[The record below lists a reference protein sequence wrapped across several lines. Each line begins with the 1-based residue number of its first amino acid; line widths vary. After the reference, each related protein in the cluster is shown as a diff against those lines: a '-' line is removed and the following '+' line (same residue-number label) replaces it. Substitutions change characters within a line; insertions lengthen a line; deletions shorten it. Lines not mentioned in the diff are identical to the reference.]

1 MDKTNINLMERYL
14 LLLDRFVDKLT
25 ESGFEEQEII
35 EQSYLFCAGFYIKY
49 QPEIEKLT
57 FSNREV
63 VLTFLL
69 LSYYSHINKLDDDL
83 INKER
88 MKHVCS
94 SLINFIASNGSRT
107 EKVYINERKKYEAS
121 TLKRGLSIKE
131 KKIWIVIVLKA
142 RSRNLR
148 ANSLLL
154 MIFYFFTESIRF
166 LIS

>member
-88 MKHVCS
+88 MKNICS
-94 SLINFIASNGSRT
+94 SLINFIVSNGSRT
-107 EKVYINERKKYEAS
+107 EKVYANEKRKYEAS
-121 TLKRGLSIKE
+121 TLKRELSKKDKRKRYGL
-131 KKIWIVIVLKA
+131 
-142 RSRNLR
+142 
-148 ANSLLL
+148 
-154 MIFYFFTESIRF
+154 
-166 LIS
+166 

>member
-1 MDKTNINLMERYL
+1 MHIMKKININLMERYL

-69 LSYYSHINKLDDDL
+69 LSYYSHINKLDDNL

-94 SLINFIASNGSRT
+94 SLINFIVSNGSRA
-107 EKVYINERKKYEAS
+107 EKVYANEKKKYEAS

-131 KKIWIVIVLKA
+131 KKRKYGL
-142 RSRNLR
+142 
-148 ANSLLL
+148 
-154 MIFYFFTESIRF
+154 
-166 LIS
+166 

>member
-1 MDKTNINLMERYL
+1 MHIMKKININLMERYL
-14 LLLDRFVDKLT
+14 LLLDRFVDKLR

-69 LSYYSHINKLDDDL
+69 LSYYSHINKLDDNL

-94 SLINFIASNGSRT
+94 SLINFIVSNGSRT
-107 EKVYINERKKYEAS
+107 EKVYANEKKKYEAS

-131 KKIWIVIVLKA
+131 KKRKYGL
-142 RSRNLR
+142 
-148 ANSLLL
+148 
-154 MIFYFFTESIRF
+154 
-166 LIS
+166 

>member
-1 MDKTNINLMERYL
+1 MKKININLMERYL

-25 ESGFEEQEII
+25 ESGFSEQRII
-35 EQSYLFCAGFYIKY
+35 EKSYLFCAGFYIKY
-49 QPEIEKLT
+49 QSGIEKMT

-94 SLINFIASNGSRT
+94 SLINFIVSNGSRT
-107 EKVYINERKKYEAS
+107 EKVYANEKRKYEAS
-121 TLKRGLSIKE
+121 TLKRSLSIKE
-131 KKIWIVIVLKA
+131 KKRKYGL
-142 RSRNLR
+142 
-148 ANSLLL
+148 
-154 MIFYFFTESIRF
+154 
-166 LIS
+166 

>member
-1 MDKTNINLMERYL
+1 MKEININLMERYL

-83 INKER
+83 VNKER

-94 SLINFIASNGSRT
+94 SLINFIVSNSSRT
-107 EKVYINERKKYEAS
+107 EKVYVNEKRKYEAS
-121 TLKRGLSIKE
+121 TLKRELSKKDKRKRYGL
-131 KKIWIVIVLKA
+131 
-142 RSRNLR
+142 
-148 ANSLLL
+148 
-154 MIFYFFTESIRF
+154 
-166 LIS
+166 

>member
-1 MDKTNINLMERYL
+1 MKKININLMERYL

-25 ESGFEEQEII
+25 ESGFEEQKII

-49 QPEIEKLT
+49 QHEIEKLT

-69 LSYYSHINKLDDDL
+69 LSYYSHINKLDDNL

-94 SLINFIASNGSRT
+94 SLINFIVSNGSRT
-107 EKVYINERKKYEAS
+107 EKVYANEKKKYEAS

-131 KKIWIVIVLKA
+131 KKRKYGL
-142 RSRNLR
+142 
-148 ANSLLL
+148 
-154 MIFYFFTESIRF
+154 
-166 LIS
+166 

>member
-1 MDKTNINLMERYL
+1 MKKININLMERYL

-69 LSYYSHINKLDDDL
+69 LSYYSHINKLDDNL

-94 SLINFIASNGSRT
+94 SLINFIVNNGSRT
-107 EKVYINERKKYEAS
+107 EKVYANEKRKYEAS
-121 TLKRGLSIKE
+121 TLKRGVSIKE
-131 KKIWIVIVLKA
+131 KKRKYGL
-142 RSRNLR
+142 
-148 ANSLLL
+148 
-154 MIFYFFTESIRF
+154 
-166 LIS
+166 

>member
-1 MDKTNINLMERYL
+1 MKKININLMERYL

-69 LSYYSHINKLDDDL
+69 LSYYSHINKLDDNL

-94 SLINFIASNGSRT
+94 SLINFIVSNSSRT
-107 EKVYINERKKYEAS
+107 EKVYANEKKKYEAS

-131 KKIWIVIVLKA
+131 KKRKYGL
-142 RSRNLR
+142 
-148 ANSLLL
+148 
-154 MIFYFFTESIRF
+154 
-166 LIS
+166 

>member
-1 MDKTNINLMERYL
+1 MHIMKKININLMERYL

-69 LSYYSHINKLDDDL
+69 LSYYSHINKLDDNL

-94 SLINFIASNGSRT
+94 SLINFIVSNGSRT
-107 EKVYINERKKYEAS
+107 EKVYANEKKKYEDS

-131 KKIWIVIVLKA
+131 KKRKYGL
-142 RSRNLR
+142 
-148 ANSLLL
+148 
-154 MIFYFFTESIRF
+154 
-166 LIS
+166 

>member
-1 MDKTNINLMERYL
+1 MKKINVNLMERYL

-49 QPEIEKLT
+49 QSEIERLT

-131 KKIWIVIVLKA
+131 KKRKYGL
-142 RSRNLR
+142 
-148 ANSLLL
+148 
-154 MIFYFFTESIRF
+154 
-166 LIS
+166 

>member
-1 MDKTNINLMERYL
+1 MHIMKKININLMERYL

-69 LSYYSHINKLDDDL
+69 LSYYSHINKLDDNL

-94 SLINFIASNGSRT
+94 SLINFIVSNGSRT
-107 EKVYINERKKYEAS
+107 EKVYANEKKKYEAS

-131 KKIWIVIVLKA
+131 KKRKYGL
-142 RSRNLR
+142 
-148 ANSLLL
+148 
-154 MIFYFFTESIRF
+154 
-166 LIS
+166 

>member
-1 MDKTNINLMERYL
+1 MEKININLMERYL

-25 ESGFEEQEII
+25 QSGFEEKEII
-35 EQSYLFCAGFYIKY
+35 KNAYLFCAGFYIKH
-49 QPEIEKLT
+49 QSGIEKMT

-94 SLINFIASNGSRT
+94 SLINFIVSNGSRT
-107 EKVYINERKKYEAS
+107 EKVYANEKRKYEAS
-121 TLKRGLSIKE
+121 TLKRELSKKDKRKRYGL
-131 KKIWIVIVLKA
+131 
-142 RSRNLR
+142 
-148 ANSLLL
+148 
-154 MIFYFFTESIRF
+154 
-166 LIS
+166 

>member
-1 MDKTNINLMERYL
+1 MKKININLMERYL

-49 QPEIEKLT
+49 QSEIERLT

-94 SLINFIASNGSRT
+94 SLINFIVSNGSRT

-131 KKIWIVIVLKA
+131 KKRKYGL
-142 RSRNLR
+142 
-148 ANSLLL
+148 
-154 MIFYFFTESIRF
+154 
-166 LIS
+166 

>member
-1 MDKTNINLMERYL
+1 MKKININLMERYL

-69 LSYYSHINKLDDDL
+69 LSYYSHINKLDDNL

-94 SLINFIASNGSRT
+94 SLINFIVSNGSRT
-107 EKVYINERKKYEAS
+107 EKVYANEKKKYEAS

-131 KKIWIVIVLKA
+131 KKRKYG
-142 RSRNLR
+142 
-148 ANSLLL
+148 
-154 MIFYFFTESIRF
+154 F
-166 LIS
+166 

>member
-1 MDKTNINLMERYL
+1 MKKININLMERYL

-83 INKER
+83 IDKDR

-94 SLINFIASNGSRT
+94 SLINFIVSNSSRT
-107 EKVYINERKKYEAS
+107 EKVYSNEKRKYEAS

-131 KKIWIVIVLKA
+131 KKRKYGL
-142 RSRNLR
+142 
-148 ANSLLL
+148 
-154 MIFYFFTESIRF
+154 
-166 LIS
+166 

>member
-1 MDKTNINLMERYL
+1 MKKININLMERYL
-14 LLLDRFVDKLT
+14 LLLNRFVDKLT

-69 LSYYSHINKLDDDL
+69 LSYYSHINKLDDNL

-94 SLINFIASNGSRT
+94 SLINFIVSNGSRT
-107 EKVYINERKKYEAS
+107 EKVYANEKKKYEAS

-131 KKIWIVIVLKA
+131 KKRKYGL
-142 RSRNLR
+142 
-148 ANSLLL
+148 
-154 MIFYFFTESIRF
+154 
-166 LIS
+166 

>member
-1 MDKTNINLMERYL
+1 MKKININLMERYL

-94 SLINFIASNGSRT
+94 SLINFIVSNGSRT
-107 EKVYINERKKYEAS
+107 EKVYANEKRKYEAS
-121 TLKRGLSIKE
+121 TLKRSLSIKE
-131 KKIWIVIVLKA
+131 KKRKYGL
-142 RSRNLR
+142 
-148 ANSLLL
+148 
-154 MIFYFFTESIRF
+154 
-166 LIS
+166 

>member
-1 MDKTNINLMERYL
+1 YL

-83 INKER
+83 IDKDR

-94 SLINFIASNGSRT
+94 SLINFIVSNSSRT
-107 EKVYINERKKYEAS
+107 EKVYSNEKRKYEAS

-131 KKIWIVIVLKA
+131 KKRKYGL
-142 RSRNLR
+142 
-148 ANSLLL
+148 
-154 MIFYFFTESIRF
+154 
-166 LIS
+166 

>member
-1 MDKTNINLMERYL
+1 MKKININLMERYL
-14 LLLDRFVDKLT
+14 LLLDRFVDKLM

-69 LSYYSHINKLDDDL
+69 LSYYSHINKLDDNL

-94 SLINFIASNGSRT
+94 SLINFIVSNGSRT
-107 EKVYINERKKYEAS
+107 EKVYANEKKKYEAS

-131 KKIWIVIVLKA
+131 KKRKYGL
-142 RSRNLR
+142 
-148 ANSLLL
+148 
-154 MIFYFFTESIRF
+154 
-166 LIS
+166 

>member
-1 MDKTNINLMERYL
+1 MGKINIHLMERYL
-14 LLLDRFVDKLT
+14 LLLDRFVDKLS
-25 ESGFEEQEII
+25 ESGFSEQQII

-69 LSYYSHINKLDDDL
+69 LSYYSHINKLDDNL

-94 SLINFIASNGSRT
+94 SLIDFIVSNGSRT
-107 EKVYINERKKYEAS
+107 EKVYANEKRKYEAS
-121 TLKRGLSIKE
+121 ILKRELLNFS
-131 KKIWIVIVLKA
+131 VL
-142 RSRNLR
+142 L
-148 ANSLLL
+148 
-154 MIFYFFTESIRF
+154 TQ
-166 LIS
+166 

>member
-1 MDKTNINLMERYL
+1 MHIMKKININLMERYL

-69 LSYYSHINKLDDDL
+69 LSYYSHIIKLDDDL

-88 MKHVCS
+88 MKNICS
-94 SLINFIASNGSRT
+94 SLINFIVSNGSRT
-107 EKVYINERKKYEAS
+107 EKVYANEKRKYEAS
-121 TLKRGLSIKE
+121 TLKRELSKKDKRKRYGL
-131 KKIWIVIVLKA
+131 
-142 RSRNLR
+142 
-148 ANSLLL
+148 
-154 MIFYFFTESIRF
+154 
-166 LIS
+166 

>member
-1 MDKTNINLMERYL
+1 MLFIFLSGRQNFTIARMHIMDKTNINLMERYL

-88 MKHVCS
+88 MKNVCS
-94 SLINFIASNGSRT
+94 SLINFIVSNGSRT
-107 EKVYINERKKYEAS
+107 EKVYANEKKKYEAS
-121 TLKRGLSIKE
+121 TLKRSLSIKE
-131 KKIWIVIVLKA
+131 KKRKYGL
-142 RSRNLR
+142 
-148 ANSLLL
+148 
-154 MIFYFFTESIRF
+154 
-166 LIS
+166 

>member
-1 MDKTNINLMERYL
+1 MKKININLMERYL

-69 LSYYSHINKLDDDL
+69 LSYYSHINKLDDNL

-94 SLINFIASNGSRT
+94 SLINFIVSNGSRT
-107 EKVYINERKKYEAS
+107 EKVYANEKRKYEAS
-121 TLKRGLSIKE
+121 TLKRELSKKDKRKRYGL
-131 KKIWIVIVLKA
+131 
-142 RSRNLR
+142 
-148 ANSLLL
+148 
-154 MIFYFFTESIRF
+154 
-166 LIS
+166 

>member
-1 MDKTNINLMERYL
+1 MKKININLMERYL
-14 LLLDRFVDKLT
+14 LLLDRFVDKLM
-25 ESGFEEQEII
+25 ESGFEEKEII

-69 LSYYSHINKLDDDL
+69 LSYYSHINKLDDNL

-94 SLINFIASNGSRT
+94 SLINFIISNGSRT
-107 EKVYINERKKYEAS
+107 EKVYDNEKRKYEAS
-121 TLKRGLSIKE
+121 ALKRGLSIKD
-131 KKIWIVIVLKA
+131 KKRKYGL
-142 RSRNLR
+142 
-148 ANSLLL
+148 
-154 MIFYFFTESIRF
+154 
-166 LIS
+166 

>member
-1 MDKTNINLMERYL
+1 MKKININLMERYL

-69 LSYYSHINKLDDDL
+69 LSYYSHIIKLDDDL

-88 MKHVCS
+88 MKNICS
-94 SLINFIASNGSRT
+94 SLINFIVSNGSRT
-107 EKVYINERKKYEAS
+107 EKVYANEKRKYEAS
-121 TLKRGLSIKE
+121 TLKRELSKKDKRKRYGL
-131 KKIWIVIVLKA
+131 
-142 RSRNLR
+142 
-148 ANSLLL
+148 
-154 MIFYFFTESIRF
+154 
-166 LIS
+166 

>member
-1 MDKTNINLMERYL
+1 MKKININLMERYL
-14 LLLDRFVDKLT
+14 VLLDRFVDKLR

-69 LSYYSHINKLDDDL
+69 LSYYSHINKLDDNL

-94 SLINFIASNGSRT
+94 SLINFIVSNGSRT
-107 EKVYINERKKYEAS
+107 EKVYANEKKKYEAS

-131 KKIWIVIVLKA
+131 KKRKYGL
-142 RSRNLR
+142 
-148 ANSLLL
+148 
-154 MIFYFFTESIRF
+154 
-166 LIS
+166 